1 MKLTDAQI
9 ATFEE
14 EGYLFLPNVF
24 SAEEMALLTGEF
36 PGMFAQKRDRR

>member
-1 MKLTDAQI
+1 MKLTPAQI

-24 SAEEMALLTGEF
+24 SV
-36 PGMFAQKRDRR
+36 KKWRC